1 MFICE
6 VFIQFGKC
14 RDLQKALA
22 EVGWLSQQGLEIVS
36 VARSLLRVD
45 LLAGVVN

>member
-6 VFIQFGKC
+6 VFVQFGKC
-14 RDLQKALA
+14 RDLQEALA
-22 EVGWLSQQGLEIVS
+22 EGGWLSQQGLEIVS
-36 VARSLLRVD
+36 VARSLLRVG